1 MIKNLEHQVKM
12 EFGTG
17 DIGFNAGAIKED
29 DGKIG
34 IVIFY
39 NQEARKIGDAGDIKA
54 GTEVDI
60 NSFPVVMKFYRK
72 ESIDVV
78 VKALLEAKRDMLG
91 SLLNNISDEEIEET
105 GVGTGNI
112 VCEECAYESGEMDIK
127 SAVFRINM
135 QGGYFMFDGEGGTIS
150 KCPKCEEDSMWIEG

>member
-1 MIKNLEHQVKM
+1 MIKSLEHQVKM

-29 DGKIG
+29 DSEVG
-34 IVIFY
+34 IIIFY
-39 NQEARKIGDAGDIKA
+39 NQEPRNIGDAGDIKA

-78 VKALLEAKRDMLG
+78 IGQLEQAR
-91 SLLNNISDEEIEET
+91 SL
-105 GVGTGNI
+105 
-112 VCEECAYESGEMDIK
+112 MD
-127 SAVFRINM
+127 
-135 QGGYFMFDGEGGTIS
+135 
-150 KCPKCEEDSMWIEG
+150 

>member
-1 MIKNLEHQVKM
+1 MNIMYFMWTKRKGKNMIKSLEHQVKM

-29 DGKIG
+29 DNKVG

-39 NQEARKIGDAGDIKA
+39 NQEARNIGETGDIKA

-60 NSFPVVMKFYRK
+60 NDFPVVMKFYRK

-78 VKALLEAKRDMLG
+78 IKALLEAKK
-91 SLLNNISDEEIEET
+91 
-105 GVGTGNI
+105 
-112 VCEECAYESGEMDIK
+112 EMD
-127 SAVFRINM
+127 
-135 QGGYFMFDGEGGTIS
+135 
-150 KCPKCEEDSMWIEG
+150 